1 MGGRSTPILLLSPP
15 LGREGGSQP
24 PKKTT
29 YSAHDREY
37 NNKEIATR
45 RKRGVKSAHFSHTAK
60 PYGSALR
67 AVSPFLL
74 RKKPTSL
81 NFYVLDIAKNLR
93 AAKKFELTHSMPL

>member
-29 YSAHDREY
+29 YSAHDKEY
-37 NNKEIATR
+37 ENKENATR
-45 RKRGVKSAHFSHTAK
+45 RKRGVESAHFSHTAK

-74 RKKPTSL
+74 RKSR
-81 NFYVLDIAKNLR
+81 YR
-93 AAKKFELTHSMPL
+93 SHSMPL